1 MASRFRFADGSA
13 GWEWSW
19 SDWGCDWGEGSAR
32 PLSCG
37 TATASAGEAMLSA
50 GRDAMG
56 AGAVMQGEVGGRGLV
71 GMNFDDDKAGGKLEV
86 RRAVVASA
94 VADGGWGKMGDG
106 GVAGLDWTGSLAV
119 LCSFFPGATRDSSNW
134 GRRVGRQTDPGALAD
149 YSAVCSP
156 CSGCGNVGR
165 RLSSSALELGPVP
178 AGAGGAAGG
187 DSECCQWRQGMGVSS
202 MTLIFQGEIRQAS
215 QKGMYVGRSM
225 SGQE

>member
-1 MASRFRFADGSA
+1 MLLLPLPLPLMLGSAEPSSVASRFRFADGSA

-56 AGAVMQGEVGGRGLV
+56 CGAVMQGEVGGRGLV

-94 VADGGWGKMGDG
+94 VADGGWGKWGMGG
-106 GVAGLDWTGSLAV
+106 LLCWTGLDWISRCALFSRCNQRLVKLETDL
-119 LCSFFPGATRDSSNW
+119 
-134 GRRVGRQTDPGALAD
+134 GRQTVDPG
-149 YSAVCSP
+149 
-156 CSGCGNVGR
+156 SG
-165 RLSSSALELGPVP
+165 
-178 AGAGGAAGG
+178 
-187 DSECCQWRQGMGVSS
+187 
-202 MTLIFQGEIRQAS
+202 
-215 QKGMYVGRSM
+215 
-225 SGQE
+225 